1 MKPRNIARLATI
13 GAAAAIALGTASAAH
28 ADTTVGIDYDVS
40 GSTHIASTDSS
51 IPVGPTTLSTVL
63 DINNGDITG
72 TMPIPS
78 QQRTFNLIG
87 FVPVSAT
94 VSFIEASPL
103 SGHIDLTAAN
113 AVVTGSASYMVQL
126 SNVKIA
132 GIPAFVGDNCKTVD
146 PVTIPA
152 DTPAGQGFDLLGGGE
167 LTGTF
172 SLGDFDHC
180 GINTWLINQVIPGS
194 GNTVDLH
201 VSNGQFVS

>member
-1 MKPRNIARLATI
+1 MKRRNIARLATV
-13 GAAAAIALGTASAAH
+13 GAAAAIALGTAGVAH
-28 ADTTVGIDYDVS
+28 ADTTVGINYAVT
-40 GSTHIASTDSS
+40 GSTHIASTDST

-63 DINNGDITG
+63 NVNNGDITG

-78 QQRTFNLIG
+78 QQSTFNLIG

-94 VSFIEASPL
+94 VSFVETSPL
-103 SGHIDLTAAN
+103 TGHIDLASAN
-113 AVVTGSASYMVQL
+113 AVVTGSASYTVQL

-132 GIPAFVGDNCKTVD
+132 GIPAFVGDSCKTVD

-152 DTPAGQGFDLLGGGE
+152 NTPAGQGFDLLGGGE
-167 LTGTF
+167 LTGSF
-172 SLGDFDHC
+172 SLGDFEHC